1 MKAEVM
7 IARLLGPI
15 IIYSGV
21 LGVCINNQ
29 TRVPRSNAQGID
41 DGSSTEHSKYKDS
54 DCFSYRFPP
63 GIKDPCTNYRCA
75 FQAWCVPSKD
85 FKRPTCVCY
94 NTCYDVGDSTDK
106 GPICGSDGRE
116 YSSVCQL
123 RREAC
128 SMMMDIEIKY
138 RGKCASNPCLSHT
151 CRWPGERCEI
161 DETGQPKCVCPDSC
175 PKVMLPVC
183 GSDGTTYESHCHLE
197 LTACM
202 KMRQIWVVYSGQCS
216 QEPQCQAIGLH
227 CQGYEVCTRIK
238 APPVYQ
244 IHSQQYSGSQSSKF
258 QPMVA
263 HCVCPTCPEKGLGDQ
278 VCGTDGQTY
287 RSECHLRASVCQ
299 RQLYGVKVRSIGPC
313 DACNNKE
320 CKYYA
325 ICQKNADGEPQC
337 ICPTDCP
344 YVQGGKTVCGN
355 DGNTYEDE
363 CVLKVRSCAEQ
374 REIYVIHEG
383 PCKACPNGCPLGYQC
398 RNGQCVC
405 RDACPP
411 TSSLLD
417 AEVCG
422 TDGLLYRS
430 ECELKRQA
438 CLQGKEI
445 NADPSGASCRKRL
458 DSNSEDVVAVRPQAD
473 GVQVSQ
479 CTCNKVGALSE
490 FCDHRGRCRCKWYV
504 QGDKCDQCVAGYWGL
519 QNGHECI
526 ACSCHP
532 DGSVS
537 TNCDQTSGQCDCR
550 PGVVGRQCS
559 ICPDGGHV
567 TKSGCNVENV
577 TSGYRAT
584 ESLSLKSE
592 AKSKSDN
599 NTPPPPDSLQ
609 TNEIITGRQ
618 FSPETT
624 LLIPAPQSFEQPI
637 TIELDVVLSGQD
649 GNLLQYRIAPTE
661 QEQMLVKNLKD
672 HQFRLGISGGR
683 VECSYLNGRI
693 PDRLYVV
700 QAPETIRPNTL
711 HQIRVGVNNN
721 KPWLQLDGV
730 QTTLVTEAP
739 ILQPST
745 AENITQPVGGY
756 KTIVIGRPLFPAIQK
771 TWPPPSARENDGF
784 GGCLLRVNLITG
796 SNKQA
801 QPIDLLSGAGTE
813 LAWIGIKR
821 MTSGLSEAPL
831 CSANEE
837 FSSPPE
843 VLHEDDRTKSIQ
855 SDGSTV
861 EQLQAP
867 ATICTREEPCQNG
880 GICVSTRPNEYDC
893 ICQPG
898 WQGQRCEQ
906 VVTVIPQFG
915 GDSFIRLPGP
925 KGPQAMNGKK
935 LRVGLTF
942 LVTQVPGLLFF
953 VPPKTRMGPFLG
965 VYIDPKGYVVVA
977 CRTELRALDA
987 KFPDS
992 VGRSSD
998 TVLLQYR
1005 IPLQLRRWHVLTI
1018 DKRPRA
1024 MSLKID
1030 ENQSQRIRLVPAA
1043 LRRYLKKWRGLSLPS
1058 FDLSS
1063 SPIYLGGYDFHNSP
1077 TPPMDIRTGLVGA
1090 IQQMNING
1098 ADIFLVGPPS
1108 PNVEVTQ
1115 NSLSDKS
1122 EYWLNVSQWQ
1132 GPPCGPAYS
1141 PCRIGELQSVC
1152 RPLGTTASC
1161 ACSTQ
1166 SQLIRFM
1173 REHGTNDA
1181 NWAETLACQRKQAE
1195 INAMRENSQTSDN
1208 ETPQKPWSQDDV
1220 QYDAL
1225 PRTVE
1230 SPGTDPKIGQGKDAF
1245 AATPETRNCAQLAV
1259 RFSGNTIFKYFNLLK
1274 SMTDYYMRLQL
1285 QTASQDGLILMI
1297 GDTLPETKR
1306 PGYLQSKLYDQREL
1320 TMIALRKGRV
1330 EFGIFI
1336 VSEITTAAS
1345 DRRIALITGRTSTNL
1360 LQIQSK
1366 MELNDGK
1373 CHTVNVVR
1381 SGRRATLIVDHQMA
1395 SGEFSVPSQSMH
1407 QDNYVLMGGAMLN
1420 ITGIPWE
1427 YQHNFTGC
1435 IGDLFLNEQ
1444 KVHMLTSAFEIRGP
1458 IMSCS

>member
-1 MKAEVM
+1 VFKPKPLQGTQVGGPLQSPFEDRLQQDAGYGAQAQIPSRNADVLQQHQRRILNPCDPIPCSLELRPVCGTDGVM
-7 IARLLGPI
+7 YQNECLLRKRSCAGGAWLPYSPSRPVMVSVDYTNKCLNQYHAR
-15 IIYSGV
+15 
-21 LGVCINNQ
+21 Q
-29 TRVPRSNAQGID
+29 TRPNYALCDGNNLCNYGAKCPAINPSNSWRHIAPAAFNGCDCQHINCLNEWPDPVCGTDGETYSNECYLRKSMCVAQL
-41 DGSSTEHSKYKDS
+41 
-54 DCFSYRFPP
+54 P
-63 GIKDPCTNYRCA
+63 
-75 FQAWCVPSKD
+75 
-85 FKRPTCVCY
+85 KR
-94 NTCYDVGDSTDK
+94 
-106 GPICGSDGRE
+106 I
-116 YSSVCQL
+116 L
-123 RREAC
+123 
-128 SMMMDIEIKY
+128 Y
-138 RGKCASNPCLSHT
+138 RGNCASNPCLSHT

-183 GSDGTTYESHCHLE
+183 GSDGITYDSHCHLE

-383 PCKACPNGCPLGYQC
+383 PCKTCPNGCPLGYQC

-438 CLQGKEI
+438 CLQGKDI
-445 NADPSGASCRKRL
+445 SADPSGASCRKQL
-458 DSNSEDVVAVRPQAD
+458 DSNSEDLVAVRPQAD

-559 ICPDGGHV
+559 ICPDGGYV
-567 TKSGCNVENV
+567 TKSGCTVKNV
-577 TSGYRAT
+577 TSGYHAT
-584 ESLSLKSE
+584 ENLSLKTE

-599 NTPPPPDSLQ
+599 NTPPPDNLH
-609 TNEIITGRQ
+609 TNEILTGRQ

-624 LLIPAPQSFEQPI
+624 LLIPAPKSFEQPI

-661 QEQMLVKNLKD
+661 QEQMLVKNLRD

-711 HQIRVGVNNN
+711 HQIRVGVMNN

-730 QTTLVTEAP
+730 QTTLVTEAS
-739 ILQPST
+739 ILQPSR

-796 SNKQA
+796 SNKQT

-837 FSSPPE
+837 FSSPPA

-861 EQLQAP
+861 EQSQAP
-867 ATICTREEPCQNG
+867 TTICTREEPCQNG

-893 ICQPG
+893 VCQPG

-935 LRVGLTF
+935 LRIGLTF

-992 VGRSSD
+992 FGRSSD

-1024 MSLKID
+1024 MSLKVD

-1063 SPIYLGGYDFHNSP
+1063 SPIYLGGYDFHNSQ

-1108 PNVEVTQ
+1108 PNMEATQ

-1173 REHGTNDA
+1173 REHETNDA
-1181 NWAETLACQRKQAE
+1181 KWAETFACQRKQAE
-1195 INAMRENSQTSDN
+1195 IDAMRENPQTSDN
-1208 ETPQKPWSQDDV
+1208 ETPLKPWSQDDV

-1225 PRTVE
+1225 PKTVE
-1230 SPGTDPKIGQGKDAF
+1230 SPRADPKLDQGKDALV
-1245 AATPETRNCAQLAV
+1245 ATPETRKCAQLAV

-1274 SMTDYYMRLQL
+1274 SVTDYYMRLQL

-1306 PGYLQSKLYDQREL
+1306 PGYPQSELYDQREL

-1330 EFGIFI
+1330 EFGIYI

-1345 DRRIALITGRTSTNL
+1345 DGRIALITGRTSTNL
-1360 LQIQSK
+1360 LQ
-1366 MELNDGK
+1366 
-1373 CHTVNVVR
+1373 
-1381 SGRRATLIVDHQMA
+1381 
-1395 SGEFSVPSQSMH
+1395 
-1407 QDNYVLMGGAMLN
+1407 
-1420 ITGIPWE
+1420 
-1427 YQHNFTGC
+1427 
-1435 IGDLFLNEQ
+1435 
-1444 KVHMLTSAFEIRGP
+1444 
-1458 IMSCS
+1458 